1 MGVAS
6 AQSCSETPKGKV
18 GILNSNELNH
28 FQFYFYARY
37 GHGLPKVAVLSISN
51 VAVTLQCQ
59 SEKVQQI
66 TAMAVWCWTYDSL
79 RVFFAT
85 EIGNFKG
92 LG

>member
-1 MGVAS
+1 MKYKIHQHIPSHQLTSRPSEMGVAS

-18 GILNSNELNH
+18 GILNGNELNH

-51 VAVTLQCQ
+51 VAVTLRCQ

-66 TAMAVWCWTYDSL
+66 TSMAV
-79 RVFFAT
+79 
-85 EIGNFKG
+85 
-92 LG
+92 